1 MTLHRSVIFLFI
13 VGDIRRGGHRPPA
26 YTLPRGEGGF
36 FEPTK
41 EDRKR
46 RVRNGEMSDAG

>member
-1 MTLHRSVIFLFI
+1 MPASRFLHLH
-13 VGDIRRGGHRPPA
+13 GHWPSA